1 MISGVRSASVHR
13 TAHLALLA
21 TAVLALGGCGAATT
35 SSSSSS
41 KFKGEQGR
49 VAKVVDSLASDGRS
63 RNAAKI
69 CSDVLSSSLVA
80 QLKAA
85 GSDCEAEMKKVISDA
100 DDYDLEVQSVTVNGN
115 QAQARV
121 RQGKHGQIATFSFVK
136 ENGGWRATA
145 LG

>member
-21 TAVLALGGCGAATT
+21 TAALALGGCGAATT
-35 SSSSSS
+35 SSSSS
-41 KFKGEQGR
+41 KFKGEQGQ
-49 VAKVVDSLASDGRS
+49 VAKVVDNLASDGRS

-85 GSDCEAEMKKVISDA
+85 GSDCEAEMKKVINDA
-100 DDYDLEVQSVTVNGN
+100 DDYDLQVQTVTVNGN

-136 ENGGWRATA
+136 ENGGWRATS